1 MGEVRA
7 QLKLAREQTL
17 AVKLGAAEE
26 LTRLRGEAGAAE
38 RAVGKMQMEREIK
51 DGMLAQQREQ
61 LGTLEAA
68 LRTARSRE
76 EAPPRELQPDAPEA
90 ATRCTGGC
98 SPMHAGQHTPAGG
111 TAGRGRL

>member
-1 MGEVRA
+1 MGPAVGRLTLTLTLTLALTLTLTLALTLTKVDSAKWGAPEGSSNDMGEVRA

-51 DGMLAQQREQ
+51 DGLLAQQREQ
-61 LGTLEAA
+61 LGTL
-68 LRTARSRE
+68 
-76 EAPPRELQPDAPEA
+76 D
-90 ATRCTGGC
+90 
-98 SPMHAGQHTPAGG
+98 
-111 TAGRGRL
+111 